1 MKEELLLNLL
11 VLLVCFGVAM
21 LTFKVIL
28 DLLPKKMTH
37 GGIIK
42 ATIAVVYWFW
52 FVVLLNMPFYTYDIY
67 SLVPYEDGSYYRLT
81 EDSEFGYKDV
91 RFQYREGV
99 NTVRESISISE
110 RDLVQHDVYE
120 IGIYNESSDSLTRI
134 INIDGDNS
142 MDEDYLIAAK
152 STIWTLL
159 DLYPS
164 REKEMWCVY
173 VLADEFEEILEFLP
187 EMNTELYE

>member
-1 MKEELLLNLL
+1 MKEEILLNLL
-11 VLLVCFGVAM
+11 VLLLCFGVAM

-42 ATIAVVYWFW
+42 ATIGVVYWFW
-52 FVVLLNMPFYTYDIY
+52 FVVLLNVPFYTYDIY
-67 SLVPYEDGSYYRLT
+67 NLVPYDDGSYYRLT

-110 RDLVQHDVYE
+110 QDLVQHYIYEEDVVE
-120 IGIYNESSDSLTRI
+120 IDTYNKNEDSLQRI
-134 INIDGDNS
+134 IKV
-142 MDEDYLIAAK
+142 DEDYLIAVK
-152 STIWTLL
+152 SKTWTLL

-164 REKEMWCVY
+164 GENESWCIH
-173 VLADEFEEILEFLP
+173 VLADEFEEIIEFLP